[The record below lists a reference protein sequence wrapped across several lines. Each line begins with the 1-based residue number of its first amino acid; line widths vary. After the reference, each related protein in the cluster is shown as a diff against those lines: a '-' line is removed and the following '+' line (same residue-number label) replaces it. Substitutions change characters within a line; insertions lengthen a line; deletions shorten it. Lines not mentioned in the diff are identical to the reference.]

1 MYGRASHIPLDAL
14 PRPRLM
20 HRGRLDV
27 AVFLEAVTDGGNE
40 ETAMEHV
47 QNLVRLVEKLERE
60 AKQASRTCGRRELD
74 RLEVTAEQYLTL
86 YRALKVRGEIE

>member
-1 MYGRASHIPLDAL
+1 M
-14 PRPRLM
+14 
-20 HRGRLDV
+20 